1 MNNAKKFTEKGYIKI
16 SAEVTDKDNDN
27 VKILFKVSDTGIG
40 IPEEKRQKVFEEFIQ
55 ADKSTTRKYG
65 GTGLGL
71 AICNKIIALMGGE
84 LKLESEVGKGSTFY
98 FTVPFSINNSLENGE
113 YENTLEEIAVKSA
126 KILVAEDNTTNQKLI
141 KKLLNKLSLECDI
154 ASDGK
159 EAFDL
164 FLKNKYDLILLDCQM
179 PVMDCYETSLTIR
192 KQEENCNLEPISI
205 IALTASAFESDKEKC
220 ISYGMNDIIT
230 KPIKIEDLVHKL
242 NKYIQTNKN
251 TEKLVTEDSIPE
263 VKANKTTNRN
273 SLYKEKIVNAIAN
286 EMCLDKED
294 VEDLV
299 ETFINDFIKQKSML
313 QLAMKEK
320 DYAKINEIA
329 HSITGASANLRIDEI
344 SVPARDLNN
353 LLRDK
358 DSYIESELIE
368 AQELLDKIL
377 LIDII

>member
-1 MNNAKKFTEKGYIKI
+1 MLYVIK
-16 SAEVTDKDNDN
+16 
-27 VKILFKVSDTGIG
+27 LF
-40 IPEEKRQKVFEEFIQ
+40 
-55 ADKSTTRKYG
+55 
-65 GTGLGL
+65 
-71 AICNKIIALMGGE
+71 
-84 LKLESEVGKGSTFY
+84 
-98 FTVPFSINNSLENGE
+98 NNSLENGE

-179 PVMDCYETSLTIR
+179 PVMDGYETSLTIR

-242 NKYIQTNKN
+242 NKYIQTNEN
-251 TEKLVTEDSIPE
+251 TEKLVTEDTIPE

>member
-1 MNNAKKFTEKGYIKI
+1 M
-16 SAEVTDKDNDN
+16 
-27 VKILFKVSDTGIG
+27 
-40 IPEEKRQKVFEEFIQ
+40 
-55 ADKSTTRKYG
+55 
-65 GTGLGL
+65 
-71 AICNKIIALMGGE
+71 
-84 LKLESEVGKGSTFY
+84 
-98 FTVPFSINNSLENGE
+98 
-113 YENTLEEIAVKSA
+113 
-126 KILVAEDNTTNQKLI
+126 
-141 KKLLNKLSLECDI
+141 NKLSLECDI

-179 PVMDCYETSLTIR
+179 PVMDGYETSLTIR

-242 NKYIQTNKN
+242 NKYIQTNEN
-251 TEKLVTEDSIPE
+251 TEKLVTEDTIPE

-299 ETFINDFIKQKSML
+299 ETVFYQGF
-313 QLAMKEK
+313 
-320 DYAKINEIA
+320 
-329 HSITGASANLRIDEI
+329 
-344 SVPARDLNN
+344 
-353 LLRDK
+353 
-358 DSYIESELIE
+358 
-368 AQELLDKIL
+368 
-377 LIDII
+377 

>member
-1 MNNAKKFTEKGYIKI
+1 M
-16 SAEVTDKDNDN
+16 
-27 VKILFKVSDTGIG
+27 
-40 IPEEKRQKVFEEFIQ
+40 
-55 ADKSTTRKYG
+55 
-65 GTGLGL
+65 
-71 AICNKIIALMGGE
+71 
-84 LKLESEVGKGSTFY
+84 
-98 FTVPFSINNSLENGE
+98 
-113 YENTLEEIAVKSA
+113 
-126 KILVAEDNTTNQKLI
+126 
-141 KKLLNKLSLECDI
+141 NKLSLECDI

-179 PVMDCYETSLTIR
+179 PVMDGYETSLTIR

-242 NKYIQTNKN
+242 NKYIQTNEN
-251 TEKLVTEDSIPE
+251 TEKLVTEDTIPE

-273 SLYKEKIVNAIAN
+273 SLDKEKIVNAIAN